1 MEAFFQLRKVDEE
14 KRLVYGRATQEIV
27 DRSGEIMDYETSK
40 PLIEA
45 WSLEAS
51 AASGGLSKG
60 NVRSQ
65 HRKDSAS
72 GKVVEIE
79 FDDTSKWVDVAVKVV
94 DDADW
99 KKVQEGVY
107 TGFSMGGSYA
117 KKWSDP
123 TLTTASG
130 RPVVR
135 YTAQP
140 SEISLV
146 DRPCVPTAGF
156 FEVLKADGSTEQKAF
171 HQGENNMSTETP
183 PVEEPGQEE
192 AMKKGLWEAK
202 GLIQAIQDLK
212 FLHNQIGEGGKCGPE
227 LEEQIRELGQLAL
240 AYLAEE
246 LGEHIGLTVDDS
258 MDLDAILG
266 ASSETDMDT
275 DDDGNPVAVEKG
287 DFPGH
292 PFRGNQYK
300 RGGKGGAHHGA
311 SRSAHLATVRAH
323 KTGDKSSHRAAAN
336 YHRQASAAHRAAG
349 NARMASHHKEQA
361 AYHIGTAGRLH
372 KSDESPDLSK
382 AARNG
387 RKALRGE
394 LGEALAK
401 CNELHK
407 SYIDTYAKGDDE
419 DAEKAKSVVDLV
431 KSDNLDG
438 RIAAAVAAALAPHLE
453 TLTKSAPV
461 ALVAPQRPH
470 LRALDKADDGLTPRG
485 EDPNAELRKA
495 AENGDSLAAIK
506 LAHKNPTR
514 I

>member
-65 HRKDSAS
+65 HRKDSAA

-130 RPVVR
+130 MPVVR

-171 HQGENNMSTETP
+171 HQGESNMSTETP
-183 PVEEPGQEE
+183 PVETPDQELT
-192 AMKKGLWEAK
+192 KGLYEAK
-202 GLIQAIQDLK
+202 GLIQAVQDLK
-212 FLHNQIGEGGKCGPE
+212 HLHNCIGEGGKIGAD
-227 LEEQIRELGQLAL
+227 LEEQIREVGQLAL
-240 AYLAEE
+240 SYLAEE

-266 ASSETDMDT
+266 LSSETDMDT
-275 DDDGNPVAVEKG
+275 DDDGNPVSVEKG

-323 KTGDKSSHRAAAN
+323 KAGDKSSHRAAAN
-336 YHRQASAAHRAAG
+336 YHRQAASAHSKAG
-349 NARMASHHKEQA
+349 NTKMVSHHKEQA
-361 AYHIGTAGRLH
+361 RYHMGAAGPGGVG
-372 KSDESPDLSK
+372 KADGGDDLQK

-387 RKALRGE
+387 RKALRAE

-401 CNELHK
+401 CSDLHK
-407 SYIDTYAKGDDE
+407 SYIDTYAKGGDE
-419 DAEKAKSVVDLV
+419 DAEKAESVVDLV

-461 ALVAPQRPH
+461 APVAPQRPH
-470 LRALDKADDGLTPRG
+470 LRALDKADDGLTPRR